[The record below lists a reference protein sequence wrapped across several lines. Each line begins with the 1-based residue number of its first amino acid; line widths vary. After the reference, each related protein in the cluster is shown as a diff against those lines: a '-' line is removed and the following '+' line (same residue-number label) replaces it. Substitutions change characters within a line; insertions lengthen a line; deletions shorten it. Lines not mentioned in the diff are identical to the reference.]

1 MDGLRQ
7 EFARPSQSRH
17 RSAPRRRSAAELIR
31 RRDGHATWQELKSQC
46 TQHELRRALAEGE
59 VIRVGRGRYALPDQN
74 PARELAA
81 AAGGVLSHLSAAVH
95 LGLAVLR
102 RPDVVHITVP
112 SAAHRSCPP
121 GAVLHR
127 TDLADHERDRRS
139 TDPLRTVIDCVATL
153 PFAEAL
159 AVADSALRVELVR
172 PEELHAASER
182 FRGRGAVQLRRV
194 AGAAD
199 GDAANPFES
208 ALRALLLDAGLTS
221 FVPQQPVL
229 LVTGGRVHADLG
241 DRRRLIAIE
250 ADSFEH
256 HGSRGALRADCRR
269 YDEMTRAGWTVLR
282 FAWEHVVG
290 DPQWIVAVVQDV
302 CSAADRRLAHSS

>member
-1 MDGLRQ
+1 MHHR
-7 EFARPSQSRH
+7 RQSRLVS
-17 RSAPRRRSAAELIR
+17 RQKGQRAGDLIR
-31 RRDGHATWQELKSQC
+31 RRDGQATWQELKSHC
-46 TQHELRRALAEGE
+46 TQHELRRALAKGE

-74 PARELAA
+74 SARERAA
-81 AAGGVLSHLSAAVH
+81 AAGGVLSHLSAAVE

-102 RPDVVHITVP
+102 RPEVVHITVP
-112 SAAHRSCPP
+112 RGAHRAVPT

-127 TDLADHERDRRS
+127 VDLADDDHDRRS
-139 TDPLRTVIDCVATL
+139 TGPLRTVLDCATTL
-153 PFAEAL
+153 PFPEAL
-159 AVADSALRVELVR
+159 AVADSALRAGLVR
-172 PEELHAASER
+172 PEELHAAAGQ

-194 AGAAD
+194 ATYAD

-208 ALRALLLDAGLTS
+208 ALRALLLDAGFTS
-221 FVPQQPVL
+221 FVPQQSVL
-229 LVTGGRVHADLG
+229 LVGGATLHADLG
-241 DRRRLIAIE
+241 DRRRLVAIE

-290 DPQWIVAVVQDV
+290 DPQWVVAVVRDV
-302 CSAADRRLAHSS
+302 WAAADRRLAQSF